1 MILNLKNSNSDE
13 KEYIEQSEIREPNN
27 IIYNPSESRNIVN
40 KLKFETLQF
49 YFCFLCI
56 RKFKNQTNALIDEG
70 MRLITEELDI
80 RNLFKNMLRLEK
92 LKEKYRLEDILQM
105 SDICK
110 NKIAHIEKKKLN
122 KD

>member
-1 MILNLKNSNSDE
+1 
-13 KEYIEQSEIREPNN
+13 
-27 IIYNPSESRNIVN
+27 
-40 KLKFETLQF
+40 
-49 YFCFLCI
+49 
-56 RKFKNQTNALIDEG
+56 

-110 NKIAHIEKKKLN
+110 NKIADMEKKKLN